1 MDNSNSI
8 NHKLR
13 SSNSSTTSTIKQSNS
28 SSSLLG
34 RSRKVSSESLKS
46 RPLKR
51 ANSLTYKVFTPTQI
65 VLPSESSS
73 SLKHSQSL
81 RCKPKK
87 IQTSFSSTIS
97 TNESILLNSPS
108 SLSSPSPSFQS
119 TYVNKFR
126 RRFRSLRKS
135 SSSTS
140 ISRQTHDNL
149 TFQSSSPTDSFK
161 SESFTANNNN
171 YNNENN
177 NNQMKVDNFIVDVSP
192 PLSPINHSINDN
204 ETESDEFD
212 TSCFSQ
218 TSNHDT
224 RDSSFQFTSQL
235 FTDPSSS
242 ESSPLSINKNNTKFK
257 FNYSNYCKRNI
268 LQDLNNCNNE
278 IIDINLTED
287 EFANYANDLNLLDNY
302 ESLEVRNSNL
312 NNKRCHEIFEI
323 PEILEIILRHVAHDY
338 TDKIPTEPKLN
349 RRPPL
354 SYNHSLMIYGEEQG
368 KKVWKR
374 TTSNSS
380 IKTLLNSR
388 VSSNSGSPDT
398 VINGKNPNLY
408 NCLFVNKKWYFTMLS
423 ILNENLFFKTDSQF
437 ENFTSTLCT
446 SNHIRPEPFSLVLH
460 KIKSPQSIMDIFSTE
475 ISPRRLNWLE
485 FYICPA
491 ILPPFHFISHSLK
504 KLVLPGCKSL
514 NDDHLKKLISKA
526 PNLEHLDIRACDQI
540 TDASLYFI
548 GNNCLKLQLLNCGR
562 HTRGEL
568 ISDVSIGIIA
578 KNCPIRTIGLAGCGI
593 SDWAVWE
600 LALHC
605 GSSLERLSL
614 NYCWKLSDVGICRVI
629 KAGLLE
635 SLSVLE
641 IRGLRLNDVS
651 DLVSW
656 KKRRVESKN
665 KVLIEACENLDKMM
679 KDIEME
685 LELQI
690 SNRIFDDINYWLET
704 TDDDIENGDM
714 DYRQFLANRRRR
726 NGLVMR

>member
-1 MDNSNSI
+1 MNNNNSI

-13 SSNSSTTSTIKQSNS
+13 SSDISKNSTLKQSNS

-34 RSRKVSSESLKS
+34 RSRKISTESLKS

-51 ANSLTYKVFTPTQI
+51 ANSLTYKVFTPNQMI
-65 VLPSESSS
+65 LPSESS

-87 IQTSFSSTIS
+87 IQTSFLSTIS
-97 TNESILLNSPS
+97 TNEPTLLNSPS
-108 SLSSPSPSFQS
+108 PSPSSQS

-140 ISRQTHDNL
+140 ISRKSHDNSS
-149 TFQSSSPTDSFK
+149 FKSSSPTDSFK
-161 SESFTANNNN
+161 SEYFTVNKYNNNIN
-171 YNNENN
+171 NNER
-177 NNQMKVDNFIVDVSP
+177 KAENFIVDVSP
-192 PLSPINHSINDN
+192 PLSPSNHSINDN

-212 TSCFSQ
+212 TSCFSHA
-218 TSNHDT
+218 SNHDT
-224 RDSSFQFTSQL
+224 RDSSFQFNSQIL
-235 FTDPSSS
+235 TDPSSC
-242 ESSPLSINKNNTKFK
+242 ESSPLSINKTIPKFK
-257 FNYSNYCKRNI
+257 FNYSNYCKKNI
-268 LQDLNNCNNE
+268 LQDLNNCSNE
-278 IIDINLTED
+278 SIDINLTD
-287 EFANYANDLNLLDNY
+287 EEFVNYANDLNLLDNY
-302 ESLEVRNSNL
+302 DSLEINSNN
-312 NNKRCHEIFEI
+312 NNKCHEIFEI

-374 TTSNSS
+374 TASNSS

-388 VSSNSGSPDT
+388 VSSNSRIPAT
-398 VINGKNPNLY
+398 EINKKNPNLY

-423 ILNENLFFKTDSQF
+423 ILNENLFFQTDSQF

-446 SNHIRPEPFSLVLH
+446 SNHITPEPFSLVLH
-460 KIKSPQSIMDIFSTE
+460 KIKSPQSVMDIFSTAV
-475 ISPRRLNWLE
+475 SPRRLNWLE

-514 NDDHLKKLISKA
+514 NDDHLIKLISKA

-578 KNCPIRTIGLAGCGI
+578 KNCPLRTIGLAGCGI
-593 SDWAVWE
+593 SDWAIWE

-605 GSSLERLSL
+605 GSTLERLSL

-656 KKRRVESKN
+656 KKRRLESKN

-685 LELQI
+685 LESQI
-690 SNRIFDDINYWLET
+690 SNRIFIDINHWLET
-704 TDDDIENGDM
+704 ADDDAENGDM
-714 DYRQFLANRRRR
+714 DYRQFLADRRRR